1 MRIYN
6 SYRAIDKQCRSHA
19 SVILSKSPCQKMSSN
34 DHPLDCSSFVSSG
47 RLMCTIFDTTSYWEL
62 SITTLFVRLYTSIFT
77 KLSHD
82 FVHWHRTLSPGL
94 FSYSPSHAFYPMKP
108 KPVHSGPL
116 ARNYTTTPPH
126 HTWMRYR
133 FRSIQRKNQHFTPLL
148 DQLEFGRF
156 WHWRSKKRGE
166 IIQLEDNYWEAN
178 YRKV

>member
-116 ARNYTTTPPH
+116 ARNYTTTVLRPTIH
-126 HTWMRYR
+126 ECDT
-133 FRSIQRKNQHFTPLL
+133 
-148 DQLEFGRF
+148 DFGVYNGRTNISHRF
-156 WHWRSKKRGE
+156 WINWSLGASDTGE
-166 IIQLEDNYWEAN
+166 ARREV
-178 YRKV
+178 R